1 MVWPMVPLGE
11 VAKQVKRSEVPQPG
25 TSYRQIGVRLWGQG
39 AYERGT
45 IDGSETKYPVFYRIQ
60 KDDII
65 VNKIWARNGSVA
77 VVTSDLDGSF
87 GSSEFP
93 TYEVDRTVL
102 LPGWFAW
109 FTKTPEL
116 WTQCDSLSRGT
127 SGKNRLRPER
137 FLEVRLLLPPL
148 DEQQRVVAKL
158 DKVAA
163 LVEEAMSLQ
172 TSVKNEWKTLLVN
185 MAHRPDLSMAEKK
198 ECGWREVKLK
208 ETLTLAAE
216 PYDVDPETS
225 YPNLGIYSFARG
237 AFAKPPIDG
246 ASTSAKTLYR
256 VRKGQFIYS
265 RLFAFEGAY
274 TIVPAELDGRFVSNE
289 FPSFDIAEDAATPE
303 FLAAFFMNPR
313 TWADLQAGSLGLG
326 SRRQRVNQKH
336 LLEYEIWLPP
346 LMWQSRI
353 GDVFGKFRACA
364 EAEGKAIAAF
374 MPAVLDGVFNGEV
387 SASWMFPNYDKKQL
401 SSMSGSGMKRFVSS
415 MISPTSLGSCSI
427 LSSAK
432 LTRSHCSSF
441 K

>member
-1 MVWPMVPLGE
+1 MGWPVVTLGE

-25 TSYRQIGVRLWGQG
+25 TPYRQIGVRLWGQG
-39 AYERGT
+39 AYQRGT
-45 IDGSETKYPVFYRIQ
+45 VDGSETKYPVFYRIQ

-93 TYEVDRTVL
+93 TYEVDRTAL

-116 WTQCDSLSRGT
+116 WAQCDSLSRGT
-127 SGKNRLRPER
+127 SGQNRLRPER
-137 FLEVRLLLPPL
+137 FLEVRLPLPPF
-148 DEQQRVVAKL
+148 DEQKRIVAKL
-158 DKVAA
+158 NKVAT
-163 LVEEAMSLQ
+163 LVEETSSLQ
-172 TSVKNEWKTLLVN
+172 INVKDEWKALLVN
-185 MAHRPDLSMAEKK
+185 MAHRPDLSSAEKK
-198 ECGWREVKLK
+198 ECGWREVKL
-208 ETLTLAAE
+208 EEILTAAAE
-216 PYDVDPETS
+216 PCEVDPETS

-237 AFAKPPIDG
+237 TFAKPSIDG

-313 TWADLQAGSLGLG
+313 TWTDLRAGSLGLG

-336 LLEYEIWLPP
+336 LVEYAIWLPP
-346 LMWQSRI
+346 LAWQHRI
-353 GDVFGKFRACA
+353 GDVFGKFNDNA
-364 EAEGKAIAAF
+364 EAEGLATDTF
-374 MPAVLDGVFNGEV
+374 MPAVLHRAFN
-387 SASWMFPNYDKKQL
+387 A
-401 SSMSGSGMKRFVSS
+401 
-415 MISPTSLGSCSI
+415 
-427 LSSAK
+427 
-432 LTRSHCSSF
+432 
-441 K
+441 